1 MQTPYQK
8 NDIISLQI
16 VDMAESGEGIGKI
29 DSLVFFVKNAVVGDY
44 VNAIVTKPTKNI
56 IYAKALEIITP
67 SPHRVNS
74 PCEVSKLCGG
84 CTLLNLDYDEE
95 IKIKEN
101 NFFKKLKSIAHLSEE
116 NINKI
121 YKGFKKCAHPLHYRN
136 KIQLPLSIRDSHII
150 SGFYKKG
157 THDII
162 ETNTCPVS
170 FEGADEI
177 INHIKNCIAKFP
189 IDKNK
194 NEKLIYDETTNEGIF
209 REIFL
214 RTGNTSGE
222 VCVTL
227 IVNDKNYKEKIDNYK
242 SLANNMIEEYR
253 RGELS
258 SRRGAEQSSEL
269 FRKSPLVK
277 TVTLNINT
285 KNNNVLFG
293 NENIILYGDGYIE
306 DTILDTKFHISPQ
319 SFYQVNKYMTEVL
332 YKTGIDFI
340 KEENIDLKNINAL
353 DLYCG
358 IGTISLIFAPLVNH
372 ITGIEIVK
380 EAINN
385 ANENKELNNI
395 LNADFYVFD
404 AEKLTNDYFK
414 NLNIESLDLIIVDPP
429 RKGLTESLI
438 NTIKNLN
445 PKYILYISCDQGTL
459 CRDLNLFHIGE
470 PSSCRGEFNNRRGEL
485 ASPLIPSY
493 IPQKITCVDMF
504 PHTLHTE
511 TVVLLKRE

>member
-1 MQTPYQK
+1 MQKPYKK

-29 DSLVFFVKNAVVGDY
+29 DSLVFFVKNAIIGDY
-44 VNAIVTKPTKNI
+44 VHAIVTKPTKNI
-56 IYAKALEIITP
+56 IYAKTIEIITP

-74 PCEVSKLCGG
+74 PCDVSKYCGG
-84 CTLLNLDYDEE
+84 CTLLDLDYDEE

-101 NFFKKLKSIAHLSEE
+101 NFFKKLKTIAHLSDE

-121 YKGFKKCAHPLHYRN
+121 YKGFKKCVNTLHYRN

-162 ETNTCPVS
+162 ETSTCPVS

-177 INHIKNCIAKFP
+177 ITHIKNCIAKFP
-189 IDKNK
+189 INK
-194 NEKLIYDETTNEGIF
+194 NEKLIYDENTHEGIF

-214 RTGNTSGE
+214 RSGNTSNE

-227 IVNDKNYKEKIDNYK
+227 IINDKNYKEKLGDYK
-242 SLANNMIEEYR
+242 TLANNIIEEYR

-258 SRRGAEQSSEL
+258 SRRGEL
-269 FRKSPLVK
+269 ASPLIK
-277 TVTLNINT
+277 TITLNINL

-319 SFYQVNKYMTEVL
+319 SFYQVNKFMTEIL
-332 YKTGIDFI
+332 YKTAIDFI

-358 IGTISLIFAPLVNH
+358 IGTISLIFAPLVCH

-385 ANENKELNNI
+385 ANENKKINNI
-395 LNADFYVFD
+395 LNADFFVYD
-404 AEKLTNDYFK
+404 AEKLDNDFFK
-414 NLNIESLDLIIVDPP
+414 NLNIPNCDLIIVDPP

-445 PKYILYISCDQGTL
+445 PEYILYISCDQGTL
-459 CRDLNLFHIGE
+459 CRDLTH
-470 PSSCRGEFNNRRGEL
+470 
-485 ASPLIPSY
+485 LIPSY
-493 IPQKITCVDMF
+493 TPTKISCVDMF
-504 PHTLHTE
+504 PHTQHCE
-511 TVVLLKRE
+511 TVVLLKRENNND

>member
-1 MQTPYQK
+1 MLNTYSK
-8 NDIISLQI
+8 NDIVDLHIT
-16 VDMAESGEGIGKI
+16 DMAESGEGIGKI

-44 VNAIVTKPTKNI
+44 VHAVVTKPTKNI
-56 IYAKALEIITP
+56 IYAKTIEIITP

-74 PCEVSKLCGG
+74 PCEVSKYCGG
-84 CTLLNLDYDEE
+84 CTLLDLDYDEE

-116 NINKI
+116 NINII
-121 YKGFKKCAHPLHYRN
+121 YKGFKKCVHPLHYRN

-162 ETNTCPVS
+162 ETSTCPVS

-177 INHIKNCIAKFP
+177 ITHIKNCIAKFP
-189 IDKNK
+189 INKNK
-194 NEKLIYDETTNEGIF
+194 NERLIYDEITHEGIF

-222 VCVTL
+222 VCATL
-227 IVNDKNYKEKIDNYK
+227 IINDKNYKEKLEIYK
-242 SLANNMIEEYR
+242 SLAHEI
-253 RGELS
+253 
-258 SRRGAEQSSEL
+258 A
-269 FRKSPLVK
+269 SPPVK
-277 TVTLNINT
+277 TITLNINL

-306 DTILDTKFHISPQ
+306 DSILDTKFHISPQ
-319 SFYQVNKYMTEVL
+319 SFYQVNKYMTEIL
-332 YKTGIDFI
+332 YKTAIDFI

-358 IGTISLIFAPLVNH
+358 IGTISLIFAPLVRH

-385 ANENKELNNI
+385 ANENKKINNI
-395 LNADFYVFD
+395 LNADFFVYD
-404 AEKLTNDYFK
+404 AEKLDNDFFK
-414 NLNIESLDLIIVDPP
+414 NLNIPNCDLIIVDPP

-445 PKYILYISCDQGTL
+445 PEYILYISCDQGTL
-459 CRDLNLFHIGE
+459 CRDLTH
-470 PSSCRGEFNNRRGEL
+470 
-485 ASPLIPSY
+485 LIPSY
-493 IPQKITCVDMF
+493 TPTKISCVDMF
-504 PHTLHTE
+504 PHTQHCE
-511 TVVLLKRE
+511 TVVLLKTENNND